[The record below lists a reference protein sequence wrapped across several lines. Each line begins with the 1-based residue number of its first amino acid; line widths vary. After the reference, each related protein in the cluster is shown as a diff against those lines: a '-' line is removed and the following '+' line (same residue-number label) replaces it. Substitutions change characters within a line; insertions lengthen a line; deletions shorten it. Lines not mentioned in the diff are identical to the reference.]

1 MAVRIDIDALRDAA
15 GADVC
20 AAADELTVAGQPAEI
35 NPAGGGVTGVIR
47 AAGQPPYEVWVG
59 VTADGFA
66 TECDCAADTDLCAH
80 AVALTAAALAD
91 GFAWSSTATPW
102 ADAAVD
108 PRVAE
113 LTALAQALPARR
125 LATLVG
131 EWAATDPVW
140 ESALRAQAGHSASRA
155 ATEHDDS

>member
-15 GADVC
+15 GTDVC

-35 NPAGGGVTGVIR
+35 DPVGGGVAGVIR
-47 AAGQPPYEVWVG
+47 EAGQPPYEVWVG
-59 VTADGFA
+59 VTADGFTA
-66 TECDCAADTDLCAH
+66 ECDCAAGTDLCAH

-91 GFAWSSTATPW
+91 GFAWSSTATPQSG
-102 ADAAVD
+102 APVD

-113 LTALAQALPARR
+113 LTVLARALPARR
-125 LATLVG
+125 LAALVA

-140 ESALRAQAGHSASRA
+140 ESTLRAQAGHSATA
-155 ATEHDDS
+155 VHDDS

>member
-35 NPAGGGVTGVIR
+35 DPVGGGVTGVIHE
-47 AAGQPPYEVWVG
+47 AGQPPCEVWVG
-59 VTADGFA
+59 VTADGFTA
-66 TECDCAADTDLCAH
+66 ECDCAADTDLCAH

-91 GFAWSSTATPW
+91 GFAWSSTATPRS
-102 ADAAVD
+102 DAAVD

-113 LTALAQALPARR
+113 LTVLARALPARR
-125 LATLVG
+125 LAALVA
-131 EWAATDPVW
+131 EWAATDPGW

-155 ATEHDDS
+155 TADHDGS